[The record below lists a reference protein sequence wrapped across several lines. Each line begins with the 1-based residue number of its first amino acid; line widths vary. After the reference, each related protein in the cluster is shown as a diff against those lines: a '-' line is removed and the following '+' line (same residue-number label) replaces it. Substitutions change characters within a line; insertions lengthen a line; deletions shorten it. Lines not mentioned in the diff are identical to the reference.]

1 MVMHNDNAI
10 RKVAAA
16 KFSMQKQRNI
26 VACLAIVLTTFMIYA
41 ILSIGQS
48 FQNSVQQQEV
58 QSVGADADFV
68 LVDFTDEQEAVLKDS
83 VLCSTIG
90 FCRQVAKF
98 TRGQEGELGIRGAL
112 LRYPDD
118 VCWEKQ
124 IKPALAGIEGSFPQ
138 KENEI
143 LVPRWLAEKMEIG
156 SGQNGKE
163 VRLDI
168 YYGGTAAKFNRLSQD
183 MTVKF
188 QVSGIYDDRSDNY
201 VRNVA
206 EIYVSKRFWEA
217 APYKDEQYMEA
228 AYITLAEGAG
238 RQELQEALQLG
249 KDQDLTALKSS
260 HEKGGGGIAES
271 VIAVAAVMVC
281 GALIIYNVFS
291 ISVAQ
296 DVRFFGKMKTLGAT
310 KRQLKKYLRYQIFW
324 LCLIGIFIGLA
335 LAVPAS
341 MLFVPFAVSTLTF
354 SQEVGQVSV
363 SFSPII
369 FAGSALV
376 SALTVLFGSFKPLGM
391 AGRVSPIAAM
401 HYVTVNVSRQRK
413 KRNRKNRNKV
423 PAIAWKNVFRSR
435 KSASV
440 VFLSLFLSVMILLTF
455 DGLLSGFSA
464 SAAVGDSMYYDLVIE
479 GNYDMISKEAMV
491 QIADIKGVESA
502 EPVCF
507 RKIADSDSD
516 GRDWLEVS
524 DGFLRKYCKET
535 AKELSQTDAEAVR
548 NAIQGDNYAAY
559 LIGIG
564 QIEFERICKE
574 CGLELSYNEF
584 EDGEAGIWLCDAR
597 LSHMPVGRQTIRLGG
612 TDGKKVI
619 IPKMESRSVDM
630 STFLTVSE
638 VAPNILISNKA
649 LCNVT
654 DTDVYIQKI
663 NIQLED
669 PAMDAQIQR
678 AVKEILGNTQEI
690 SIDSRQEKVE
700 QMERS
705 FFSLR
710 MLGVAMSVILFFI
723 AVLNFINTIYAGIL
737 ARDRELAMMEC
748 IGMSKKQIK
757 QMLVMEG
764 FYYIFITT
772 VLVLTAG
779 TFLYLQAYQAFTKLA
794 DWAQF
799 RYPLRMAGV
808 MGMIMLFMSL
818 LVPLVSYRSISQ
830 ESAISQLRKAE
841 RE

>member
-1 MVMHNDNAI
+1 MRVMHNDNVI

-26 VACLAIVLTTFMIYA
+26 VACLAIMLTTFMIYA
-41 ILSIGQS
+41 IFSIGQS
-48 FQNSVQQQEV
+48 FQNNVRQQEI
-58 QSVGADADFV
+58 QSIGVDADFV
-68 LVDFTDEQEAVLKDS
+68 LVDFTDNQESVLKDS
-83 VLCSTIG
+83 TLCSTAG

-98 TRGQEGELGIRGAL
+98 TRKQEKELGIRGAL

-118 VCWEKQ
+118 VCWERQ

-143 LVPRWLAEKMEIG
+143 LVPQWLAEKMGIRSEQIG
-156 SGQNGKE
+156 QE
-163 VRLDI
+163 VQLDI

-183 MTVKF
+183 MTVQF

-206 EIYVSKRFWEA
+206 EIYISKRFWES
-217 APYKDEQYMEA
+217 APYKDAQYMEA
-228 AYITLAEGAG
+228 AYITLAVGVN
-238 RQELQEALQLG
+238 RPELLEALQLR

-260 HEKGGGGIAES
+260 HEEGGGGTAEIA
-271 VIAVAAVMVC
+271 IAVAAVMIC

-296 DVRFFGKMKTLGAT
+296 DVRFLGKMKTLGAT

-335 LAVPAS
+335 LAVPTS

-354 SQEVGQVSV
+354 NSEIEQVSV
-363 SFSPII
+363 NFSPIL

-401 HYVTVNVSRQRK
+401 HYVAVHARK
-413 KRNRKNRNKV
+413 KESKKNRDRMT
-423 PAIAWKNVFRSR
+423 AIAWKNVFRSR
-435 KSASV
+435 KSAAV

-455 DGLLSGFSA
+455 DGLFSGFSA
-464 SAAVGDSMYYDLVIE
+464 SAAVGNTMYYDLVIE
-479 GNYDMISKEAMV
+479 GNHDVISKEALV
-491 QIADIKGVESA
+491 QIADIKDVESA
-502 EPVCF
+502 EPICL
-507 RKIADSDSD
+507 RKNIDSDSD

-524 DGFLRKYCKET
+524 DSFLQKYCKET
-535 AKELSQTDAEAVR
+535 ADELSQTDAEAVR

-564 QIEFERICKE
+564 PIEFERICKE
-574 CGLELSYNEF
+574 CGLELSYDEF
-584 EDGEAGIWLCDAR
+584 DDGETGIWLCDAR
-597 LSHMPVGRQTIRLGG
+597 LSHMPVGRQTICLGG
-612 TDGKKVI
+612 TDGKKVVI
-619 IPKMESRSVDM
+619 SKMESHSVDM
-630 STFLTVSE
+630 STFLTISE

-649 LCNVT
+649 LSNVV

-663 NIQLED
+663 NIQLKD
-669 PAMDAQIQR
+669 PALDTQIQR
-678 AVKEILGNTQEI
+678 AIKEILGNTQEI
-690 SIDSRQEKVE
+690 SIDSKQEKVE
-700 QMERS
+700 QKERS

-710 MLGVAMSVILFFI
+710 MLGTAMSAVLFFI
-723 AVLNFINTIYAGIL
+723 AVLNFMNAIYAGIL
-737 ARDRELAMMEC
+737 ARDKELAMLEC
-748 IGMSKKQIK
+748 IGMSKKQVK

-764 FYYIFITT
+764 FFYILITT
-772 VLVLTAG
+772 VLVLTFG
-779 TFLYLQAYQAFTKLA
+779 TLIYLQAYQAFTKLA

-799 RYPLRMAGV
+799 RYPLRMAGIMGIV
-808 MGMIMLFMSL
+808 MLLMSV
-818 LVPLVSYRSISQ
+818 LVPLISYHSISQ
-830 ESAISQLRKAE
+830 ESAIAQLRKAE